1 MTIIVGA
8 VKDGVVAMGADT
20 LAVTSS
26 NAKVYIHSKV
36 VRKKVRISSG
46 YQTTAPVDILLGE
59 CGSLSA
65 IPKLSFSGSFSSIGA
80 YLDHL
85 AHELKDIASQ
95 LGDPNDYSGSLL
107 VGACG
112 KLYIVSDNGRW
123 YDYLHVTADGE
134 WAFQA
139 IGSADTVAMGAI
151 LGQLHSDANQSLS
164 DVVLGAVSAAI
175 LIDANCGGTATVSTL
190 PPCGR

>member
-8 VKDGVVAMGADT
+8 VKDGIVAMGADS

-26 NAKVYIHSKV
+26 NAKIYVDDKV
-36 VRKKVRISSG
+36 VRKQVRISSG
-46 YQTTAPVDILLGE
+46 YQTTSPVDILIGE

-65 IPKLSFSGSFSSIGA
+65 TPKLDTAGSFSSIGA

-85 AHELKDIASQ
+85 AHEMKDIASQ
-95 LGDPNDYSGSLL
+95 LADQDGYAGSLL

-123 YDYLHVTADGE
+123 YDYHHRTDDG
-134 WAFQA
+134 WVYQA

-151 LGQLHSDANQSLS
+151 HGQLSADPKLSLTE
-164 DVVLGAVSAAI
+164 VVLGAVSAAI
-175 LIDANCGGTATVSTL
+175 AIDANCGGSASVSVIQ
-190 PPCGR
+190 PCGR